1 MRLTAVWSWLT
12 KFATQMPGGGGT
24 SIVSCLRLD
33 WPLLLLWCVL
43 LLNSDPM
50 GTDVQYLGKL
60 TLFGA
65 TGNNGCSL
73 LVKNGSDS

>member
-1 MRLTAVWSWLT
+1 M
-12 KFATQMPGGGGT
+12 
-24 SIVSCLRLD
+24 
-33 WPLLLLWCVL
+33 L

-73 LVKNGSDS
+73 LVKVAARPSTSAIPPTNVHF